1 MTFLLDFS
9 LIALLYFK
17 KKVTMLSFTFTR
29 LNYANMPFKDMLDNV
44 RYHFNKILN
53 KPILGYFW
61 TLECSENLHAH
72 YHLCIVID
80 RWRISKIP
88 EEIKFEK
95 LLGQRTHVVIIKKS
109 VRGYMAP
116 YLSKKNFY
124 LLKFRSYGM
133 SRIKIS
139 L

>member
-95 LLGQRTHVVIIKKS
+95 LWGQRTHVVIIKKS